1 MQNMDWYETLQK
13 PLLTPP
19 DVVFSVVWPILYA
32 CMVIAIILVWQKK
45 DAKRLKPTVWFIIQ
59 LMFNFLW
66 SPMFFGMQNIGGA
79 LIVVVLLLITL
90 TFTIYSFNKVS
101 KLAMYLLVP
110 YWLWVLFA
118 TYLNFEIW
126 RMN

>member
-45 DAKRLKPTVWFIIQ
+45 DAKRLNPTVWFIIQ